1 MVQAIADEEG
11 AKAATKDLLSV
22 SGMTE
27 ELARQLIEKGID
39 SQEALADLATDELVE
54 LVGLDE
60 DLAKALIVAARAPW
74 FVEE

>member
-1 MVQAIADEEG
+1 
-11 AKAATKDLLSV
+11 
-22 SGMTE
+22 MTE

-54 LVGLDE
+54 LVTLDE